1 MALPASR
8 GHANGEPS
16 DELSLFPSMMVC
28 CYEKSDYVRSC
39 FRGHVGRRVVG
50 SDGRHPFISTAN
62 LTSGTT
68 FPHQRGGAL
77 LVGEGQPGDQI
88 DRGINPTQN
97 PSFNGVISQLI
108 GPARPASSFHES
120 DFWAQGLNLGVVI
133 RF

>member
-1 MALPASR
+1 
-8 GHANGEPS
+8 
-16 DELSLFPSMMVC
+16 
-28 CYEKSDYVRSC
+28 
-39 FRGHVGRRVVG
+39 VGRRVVG

-68 FPHQRGGAL
+68 LSHQRGGAL
-77 LVGEGQPGDQI
+77 VVDEEQPGGQI

-97 PSFNGVISQLI
+97 PSFNGVISPLI
-108 GPARPASSFHES
+108 GPARPAHLFHKS